1 MIKIRGLL
9 VEAGDKLKKKKNNL
23 WPNFIPSGWVV
34 IYMYLFGPDQT
45 RPDQTRPDQTR
56 AGHKNVIFLVTL
68 AGPHFTTSFPA
79 VD

>member
-34 IYMYLFGPDQT
+34 IYMYLFGPDT
-45 RPDQTRPDQTR
+45 RPDQTRPDQSRT
-56 AGHKNVIFLVTL
+56 
-68 AGPHFTTSFPA
+68 
-79 VD
+79 